1 MSDAFYKDPTNPT
14 IPTEPHQENPSL
26 IPEMIGSYKIE
37 GLFEKGGMSILYL
50 GENVTSHEPA
60 IIKVLSKK
68 YLMNKEV
75 VDRFLK
81 EADIIAMTDHPNI
94 VKIYG
99 HGSFEGGLYM
109 AIEFVQ
115 GMSLRQYIL
124 QKHISLKRAI
134 EMVIEIAYALCHL
147 HMHGVIHRDLK
158 PDNILVTETNST
170 KMIDFG
176 IAQLLTESETISETN
191 QGRVIGTPVY
201 MSPEQKQ
208 NPGSVSYPSDIYSL
222 AIIAYE
228 LILGK
233 LSYGQIH
240 ISLMPK
246 GLRHILHKSLQ
257 LDPNLRYQD
266 VVDFIADLSAFL
278 NSPAINDEQ
287 SIKDDLSDILE
298 NLKNTQLILV
308 TEKAPAWPEFD
319 IGIATNKDTSLLGLR
334 QGLYQDFF
342 ELAQNNYGVL
352 MSESSLK
359 NKETIIYTA
368 ATRGMI
374 RALCKLTNAPSE
386 LVTILNDLIINDP
399 LRHSLSLSYMT
410 INLDENTLKYIACG
424 EGQVC
429 FFKLKNKPVERIIN
443 QNFVLGVEPYPT
455 FKSIEKSFTSEDTIC
470 LFSFSGLKIR
480 STENQE
486 LLLLHLTKTLT
497 ENIHLPAEQLAQ
509 IILKR
514 LKIIF
519 SKIIYDTLFSA
530 IIVKKK

>member
-1 MSDAFYKDPTNPT
+1 MSDNFYKEPTNPKF
-14 IPTEPHQENPSL
+14 PTEPKLPHPPSV
-26 IPEMIGSYKIE
+26 PDTIGAYKIE
-37 GLFEKGGMSILYL
+37 RLFDTGGMSVLYL
-50 GENVTSHEPA
+50 GENFESKEPA

-109 AIEFVQ
+109 AIEFIQ
-115 GMSLRQYIL
+115 GMTLRQFIL
-124 QKHISLKRAI
+124 QKHISLKRAL
-134 EMVIEIAYALCHL
+134 EMIIEIAYALCHL

-158 PDNILVTETNST
+158 PDNILVNESNTT

-176 IAQLLTESETISETN
+176 IAQLLTESEN
-191 QGRVIGTPVY
+191 PQGIAEPRVIGTPVY

-208 NPGSVSYPSDIYSL
+208 NPESVSYPSDIYSL

-246 GLRHILHKSLQ
+246 GLRHIFSKALQ
-257 LDPNLRYQD
+257 PDPKLRYQD
-266 VVDFIADLSAFL
+266 IVDFIADLSAFL
-278 NSPAINDEQ
+278 NSPAISEEQ
-287 SIKDDLSDILE
+287 NIKDELSDVLE
-298 NLKNTQLILV
+298 NLKNTQLMLV
-308 TEKAPAWPEFD
+308 PEKAPDWPKFD

-342 ELAQNNYGVL
+342 EIPQNIYGIL

-374 RALCKLTNAPSE
+374 RALCKLTSAPAE
-386 LVTILNDLIINDP
+386 LVAILNDLIVNDP

-410 INLDENTLKYIACG
+410 IDLEKNILQYIACG
-424 EGQVC
+424 EGQLC
-429 FFKLKNKPVERIIN
+429 FFVDHTKKLEKILN

-455 FKSIEKSFTSEDTIC
+455 FKSIEHAFNLGDTIC
-470 LFSFSGLKIR
+470 LFSFSGSKMRIPA
-480 STENQE
+480 NQE
-486 LLLLHLTKTLT
+486 ILEQHLIKTLM
-497 ENIHLPAEQLAQ
+497 ENIDSSAES
-509 IILKR
+509 ITSNILKR

-519 SKIIYDTLFSA
+519 SKIIYDSLISV
-530 IIVKKK
+530 IVIKRI